1 MNEGRSQSS
10 ERERFLARFSEV
22 AEHAPWVAEA
32 VWERY
37 PAAARAEEYE
47 GLMDAFGKVIRTA
60 PHEKRLELLR
70 AHPDLACGVVSSRDL
85 TDASRTEQAGAGL
98 DQCSPEEFIEFQSLN
113 VEYKSQFGFPF
124 IIAVKGMNR
133 RQILERFRDRI
144 ERPPEEEFATAIEN
158 VTRIIGF
165 RIADIL
171 GTNG

>member
-1 MNEGRSQSS
+1 MNETPKTS
-10 ERERFLARFSEV
+10 EREHFLARFGNV

-37 PAAARAEEYE
+37 PAAARAEEYD
-47 GLMDAFGKVIRTA
+47 GLVDAFGKVIRTA
-60 PHEKRLELLR
+60 PHEQRLELLQ

-85 TDASRTEQAGAGL
+85 TAASRTEQAGAGL

-133 RQILERFRDRI
+133 REILERFRDRI
-144 ERPPEEEFATAIEN
+144 ERAPEAEFATAIEN

-165 RIADIL
+165 RIADVL
-171 GTNG
+171 GTRG